1 MWGTAAEDVRRE
13 WGVEKVSRLWPT
25 PVINAWTVDFQ
36 LRQEVQSEGPWGLH
50 LSREQPSCSGG
61 LGGSCGVVLLVSYRT
76 RANKAFTPT

>member
-25 PVINAWTVDFQ
+25 PAINAWTVDFQ

-50 LSREQPSCSGG
+50 LSREQPSCSY
-61 LGGSCGVVLLVSYRT
+61 GVVLLVWYRT
-76 RANKAFTPT
+76 RADKAFTPT